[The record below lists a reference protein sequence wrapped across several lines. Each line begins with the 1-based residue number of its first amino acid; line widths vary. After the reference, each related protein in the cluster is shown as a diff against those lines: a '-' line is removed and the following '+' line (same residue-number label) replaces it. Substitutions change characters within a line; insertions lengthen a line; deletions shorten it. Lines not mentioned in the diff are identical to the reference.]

1 MAISI
6 SGNIVYGAAFVISY
20 NSWSG
25 TPDGD
30 VELEDSE
37 GNILALTGSVS
48 GTTSGTVTC
57 TMPSLPASGDIDCVR
72 IESGVQVRLS

>member
-6 SGNIVYGAAFVISY
+6 SGNIVYGAAFVITY
-20 NSWSG
+20 DSWSG

-30 VELEDSE
+30 VELE
-37 GNILALTGSVS
+37 GSNGRTITLQGTVA

-57 TMPSLPASGDIDCVR
+57 TAPSIVEAGDMDFI
-72 IESGVQVRLS
+72 IPESGVQVRLS